1 MDKTLNLIEHAIIHL
16 DKEIQS
22 PYPVSPPPQ
31 LSEIREEMQGII
43 HMLRS
48 GKLPQKANRK
58 SGIGRLI
65 VDEWRM
71 DSRIGNQILEALSA
85 YYAL

>member
-1 MDKTLNLIEHAIIHL
+1 MDKTLNLIEHA
-16 DKEIQS
+16 
-22 PYPVSPPPQ
+22 
-31 LSEIREEMQGII
+31 II

-65 VDEWRM
+65 VDEWPM
-71 DSRIGNQILEALSA
+71 DSQLGNQILDALSA
-85 YYAL
+85 YHTF